1 LVHLS
6 SSRMNTKS
14 LRCPSSKILFLSSGM
29 SGTQWRTLSLHFHP
43 LCISS
48 NYSCTASKNSRV
60 SSHRAM
66 HRFILNIDRFM
77 ILLDCLH
84 WCISNMHRF
93 ILELWQTWIL
103 LDLKL
108 ILHEVIHNFFCSMFF
123 FFFCVFYVVHWQM
136 RSSGKLTS
144 SQNGFACI
152 PLLLILNLIKWTIL
166 YAYNNHFLPVI
177 FLCRYFSFTPLH
189 IL

>member
-48 NYSCTASKNSRV
+48 NYSCTTSKNSRV

-93 ILELWQTWIL
+93 TLELWQTWIL

-108 ILHEVIHNFFCSMFF
+108 ILQEVIHNFFCSMFF
-123 FFFCVFYVVHWQM
+123 F
-136 RSSGKLTS
+136 L
-144 SQNGFACI
+144 CI
-152 PLLLILNLIKWTIL
+152 LCCSLANALIRETHKFPKWICL
-166 YAYNNHFLPVI
+166 H
-177 FLCRYFSFTPLH
+177 TPLANP
-189 IL
+189 